1 MHPDILSCN
10 CVWVDF
16 RWDIIERIM
25 DFFSPK
31 MFYMLWFAN
40 WSDSQDYKH
49 RVGRTARAGRSGV
62 AISLVNQYEVEWFVQ
77 IEKFVGRK
85 LVPFLWWGVVI
96 GVSKANIYIYIYIY
110 FVCVSGKKFPEFPS
124 QEEEVLLLMGS
135 VKEAKRVSLAVMIYF

>member
-10 CVWVDF
+10 CVWLDF

-25 DFFSPK
+25 DFFFPQK

-96 GVSKANIYIYIYIY
+96 GVSKANIYIYIYIL
-110 FVCVSGKKFPEFPS
+110 CVFQARNFQSFLLKKRKSCYWWGPS
-124 QEEEVLLLMGS
+124 KRP
-135 VKEAKRVSLAVMIYF
+135 KEYLWR